1 VVNTA
6 SRLQAVAPAGGVLAC
21 GQTYALTATAI
32 RYAPHPEV
40 ILRGRSA
47 PTQVWLALAPV
58 QRAEGDAEPDP
69 TPLVERE
76 HELELLAGALH
87 RAVRDQTPQ
96 LVTIFGQAG
105 IGKSRLVRELRQRAG
120 QLVDAPVVWRTGR
133 CPPFG
138 ENVTYAGLSDIVKA
152 QAGIL
157 DTDPPELTQ
166 ARLEQAVREVATG
179 PDADRLVDDLQPL
192 VGLAGTGVPAEEAE
206 SAWRRFLIGIAAH
219 HPTVLVFEDLHWADE
234 SMLRFIEL
242 LAAAARDVPLLVL
255 GTARP
260 ELIDRDA
267 SWAGTITGSLTITL
281 PPLRVAGMTVLCRH
295 ILGGLVSTEELLRPL
310 VELAGGNP
318 LYAHEYVRMLV
329 QRGVGLAAGTAGG
342 PRLPMPDSV
351 HAVIA
356 NRVDLLDPAD
366 RSVLQAAAVV
376 GMQFWPDAVAAALGQ
391 PAGSVERSL
400 RRLEQRE
407 FIVEQ
412 LESSMAGQSE
422 FRFRHV
428 LVRDVCYQRLP
439 RTERA
444 ARHERTADWLEA
456 VGHRRDTDLAEVLA
470 HHRWTVYEIGRSLGE
485 VVPRHALAARRALHQ
500 AARRAYALNALDI
513 AAGHLD
519 RALGLAA
526 DAAEPERLR
535 LELFATEVA
544 FYQDPGRFLT
554 DRGATRLRALAERLA
569 AAVDAGLWP
578 ELSEPLAADAARAW
592 TLLGNADFLHADRD
606 AALGHLDRAVALFAS
621 LPDSPEKV
629 DAYTELSRLHMLNYE
644 CHPAMAAGGNAP
656 PIAGRLGLVEAQ
668 ANARIT
674 IATARYESGDVGGL
688 AELEEITE
696 QCRAGKLR
704 ALRRATRNLA
714 HMVREEGDWLR
725 SEALLNE
732 SSQLDG
738 PGREN
743 ILTDESGDP
752 MRAYFTGDLELLAST
767 DASVASRWEL
777 KLDYRAC
784 VRALRGDA
792 AGAAADATAALATA
806 RSTGFHRPLWAALAA
821 AALCRALRGQ
831 AVEAAEA
838 LTELVGQW
846 RKVAVIPSGE
856 WVCKAAQAA
865 ALAGPDPAET
875 LRAPLSELPR
885 HTVWSEAAL
894 HTVTGAVALGQGTPE
909 VAGRHFL
916 AAAEIHQRAPAVTD
930 RMLSLAL
937 AAAAFTRAGQPGP
950 AGEALAE
957 VRAFAERNSAP
968 VLHQVAGGSAG
979 GSAGDPGW

>member
-1 VVNTA
+1 
-6 SRLQAVAPAGGVLAC
+6 
-21 GQTYALTATAI
+21 
-32 RYAPHPEV
+32 
-40 ILRGRSA
+40 
-47 PTQVWLALAPV
+47 
-58 QRAEGDAEPDP
+58 
-69 TPLVERE
+69 
-76 HELELLAGALH
+76 
-87 RAVRDQTPQ
+87 
-96 LVTIFGQAG
+96 
-105 IGKSRLVRELRQRAG
+105 
-120 QLVDAPVVWRTGR
+120 
-133 CPPFG
+133 
-138 ENVTYAGLSDIVKA
+138 
-152 QAGIL
+152 
-157 DTDPPELTQ
+157 
-166 ARLEQAVREVATG
+166 
-179 PDADRLVDDLQPL
+179 
-192 VGLAGTGVPAEEAE
+192 
-206 SAWRRFLIGIAAH
+206 
-219 HPTVLVFEDLHWADE
+219 
-234 SMLRFIEL
+234 
-242 LAAAARDVPLLVL
+242 
-255 GTARP
+255 
-260 ELIDRDA
+260 
-267 SWAGTITGSLTITL
+267 
-281 PPLRVAGMTVLCRH
+281 
-295 ILGGLVSTEELLRPL
+295 
-310 VELAGGNP
+310 
-318 LYAHEYVRMLV
+318 
-329 QRGVGLAAGTAGG
+329 
-342 PRLPMPDSV
+342 
-351 HAVIA
+351 
-356 NRVDLLDPAD
+356 
-366 RSVLQAAAVV
+366 
-376 GMQFWPDAVAAALGQ
+376 
-391 PAGSVERSL
+391 
-400 RRLEQRE
+400 
-407 FIVEQ
+407 
-412 LESSMAGQSE
+412 
-422 FRFRHV
+422 
-428 LVRDVCYQRLP
+428 
-439 RTERA
+439 
-444 ARHERTADWLEA
+444 
-456 VGHRRDTDLAEVLA
+456 
-470 HHRWTVYEIGRSLGE
+470 
-485 VVPRHALAARRALHQ
+485 
-500 AARRAYALNALDI
+500 
-513 AAGHLD
+513 
-519 RALGLAA
+519 
-526 DAAEPERLR
+526 
-535 LELFATEVA
+535 
-544 FYQDPGRFLT
+544 
-554 DRGATRLRALAERLA
+554 
-569 AAVDAGLWP
+569 
-578 ELSEPLAADAARAW
+578 
-592 TLLGNADFLHADRD
+592 
-606 AALGHLDRAVALFAS
+606 
-621 LPDSPEKV
+621 
-629 DAYTELSRLHMLNYE
+629 
-644 CHPAMAAGGNAP
+644 
-656 PIAGRLGLVEAQ
+656 
-668 ANARIT
+668 
-674 IATARYESGDVGGL
+674 VGGL

-979 GSAGDPGW
+979 GSAGDPGR